1 MFGNINLLTGKKID
15 QVSSNG
21 FTPITELNKS
31 DPIPPQG
38 AFEEMI
44 EKARLK
50 YKSQVENL
58 KVNNTFN
65 SPLPESTITAIPDI
79 KIQDI
84 KIPDIN
90 ISPITTMP
98 NIAIPNMSI
107 NTSAFDEFI
116 KSLNSQP
123 DPTSS
128 DATKISSTIGG
139 KKAPGVSFPFI
150 IAGMLTI
157 GALYYF
163 KKK

>member
-15 QVSSNG
+15 NG
-21 FTPITELNKS
+21 FKPITELKKS